1 MATFISLMSWTEQG
15 IKDFR
20 ATVDR
25 AEMAKKAAEQLGG
38 TLKEVYWTVGPY
50 DLVAVDGASGKQVWR
65 HSAATWD
72 KNVTAPRTAGGGGK
86 EDGARAEP
94 TAQPRGQHERG
105 NGVEPHG
112 RGEYQ

>member
-50 DLVAVDGASGKQVWR
+50 DLVAVADFPDEETGTAFLLQIGALGNLRSTTLRAFGTDEMRQIIGK
-65 HSAATWD
+65 T
-72 KNVTAPRTAGGGGK
+72 G
-86 EDGARAEP
+86 
-94 TAQPRGQHERG
+94 
-105 NGVEPHG
+105 
-112 RGEYQ
+112 

>member
-50 DLVAVDGASGKQVWR
+50 DLVAVADFPDEETGTAFLLQIGALGNLRSTTLRAFGADEMRKIIGK
-65 HSAATWD
+65 T
-72 KNVTAPRTAGGGGK
+72 G
-86 EDGARAEP
+86 
-94 TAQPRGQHERG
+94 
-105 NGVEPHG
+105 
-112 RGEYQ
+112 